1 MATTTDSSEALPLLG
16 IGSCLAGN
24 AVRYNG
30 QTKSPNTHVRNLCER
45 FQTRAFCP
53 EMGIGLGVASSY
65 PAAVTVPTEMGIVM
79 SPKMMTTLQLSASF
93 GEMFCPFMMG
103 IAFQFRHY
111 YLFYTFMFA
120 WQTFVLCLLG
130 LPYVLLT
137 RRMKI
142 PMALLRRLPVRERA

>member
-1 MATTTDSSEALPLLG
+1 
-16 IGSCLAGN
+16 
-24 AVRYNG
+24 
-30 QTKSPNTHVRNLCER
+30 
-45 FQTRAFCP
+45 
-53 EMGIGLGVASSY
+53 MGIGLGVASSY

-93 GEMFCPFMMG
+93 GEMFCPFLMG

-137 RRMKI
+137 RRVKI